1 MKGRTW
7 NMFEVKLL
15 QELYGI
21 VPTNVLCTL
30 LNRSKQSVYSKAHRL
45 GLSDP
50 RNKGRKF
57 KFINII
63 VYDIYFNPY
72 LCKF

>member
-1 MKGRTW
+1 M
-7 NMFEVKLL
+7 E
-15 QELYGI
+15 ELYGI
-21 VPTNVLCTL
+21 VPINILCTL
-30 LNRSKQSVYSKAHRL
+30 LNRSKQSIYTKACRM
-45 GLSDP
+45 GLTDK

-63 VYDIYFNPY
+63 VYDIYYNPY